1 MTTHVQE
8 AAAGVAAAIERFS
21 TPESAQM
28 TLTVGVE
35 LTEGFKMDVDIRKH
49 RITVDEPKGIGGTD
63 QGPNPVE
70 LVLAALTTCQA
81 ITYRVWAIQLGIAL
95 DSVQVEA
102 DGDIDLR
109 GFFGV
114 DDSIRPGF
122 SAVRLRVKLDGPE
135 SAERYQQLADAV
147 DSHCPVLDFTGSAIP
162 LERSLV

>member
-1 MTTHVQE
+1 MTTHVQDAHARVF
-8 AAAGVAAAIERFS
+8 AAMERFS
-21 TPESAQM
+21 TAESAQM
-28 TLTVGVE
+28 TLTVGAE

-70 LVLAALTTCQA
+70 LALAALATCQA
-81 ITYRVWAIQLGIAL
+81 ITYRLWAIKLGVAL
-95 DSVQVEA
+95 DAVNVEA

-109 GFFGV
+109 GFFGI
-114 DDSIRPGF
+114 DDTIRAGF

-135 SAERYQQLADAV
+135 SAERYQELADAV

-162 LERSLV
+162 VERSLA